1 MKPIQGN
8 PVESNLPAEL
18 ANPARRALLGAG
30 YTQLEQLHLNW
41 GKL

>member
-18 ANPARRALLGAG
+18 ANPARRALLGTG
-30 YTQLEQLHLNW
+30 YTHIEQLHLNW
-41 GKL
+41 RKL